1 MNVTLGVPRV
11 QEIINAAK
19 MISTPIITAELQ
31 QDKNK
36 VAARIVKAVIEK
48 TSLGEVSKY
57 IKEVYSKNS
66 CYVSIELDLEAIAQ
80 LKLNIDAAA
89 VRDAILKPGSRNIVM
104 RALSSENVQ
113 LSKKNK
119 AKLRV
124 YVPNVKGTGKNRTTT
139 YFSMQIL
146 KTALPVRGINT
157 RGRRTL
163 INFCVFRRS
172 LYRGSKL

>member
-19 MISTPIITAELQ
+19 VISTPIITAKLQ

-57 IKEVYSKNS
+57 IKEVYAPDR
-66 CYVSIELDLEAIAQ
+66 CYVSIELDLEAIEQ
-80 LKLNIDAAA
+80 LKLNIDAAT

-113 LSKKNK
+113 LSKRNK

-124 YVPNVKGTGKNRTTT
+124 HVPNVRGSGKNRTTA
-139 YFSMQIL
+139 YFSMQML
-146 KTALPVRGINT
+146 KTALPVNGLKRSCVL
-157 RGRRTL
+157 L
-163 INFCVFRRS
+163 I
-172 LYRGSKL
+172 

>member
-19 MISTPIITAELQ
+19 LISTPIITAKLQ

-36 VAARIVKAVIEK
+36 VAARVVKAVIEK

-57 IKEVYSKNS
+57 IKEVYSPER
-66 CYVSIELDLEAIAQ
+66 CYVSIELDLDAIEQ
-80 LKLNIDAAA
+80 LKLNIDAGT
-89 VRDAILKPGSRNIVM
+89 VRDAILKPGNRNAVL
-104 RALSSENVQ
+104 RALSTESVH

-124 YVPNVKGTGKNRTTT
+124 HVPETGGKKGRSSA
-139 YFSMQIL
+139 YFSMQML
-146 KTALPVRGINT
+146 KTALPVSWR
-157 RGRRTL
+157 
-163 INFCVFRRS
+163 FC
-172 LYRGSKL
+172 